1 MNIYMIILAGC
12 HTTAKETVSQNTVEY
27 EISEDVHVPPT
38 HKGTQIYKINM
49 IFN

>member
-1 MNIYMIILAGC
+1 MIILAGC

-27 EISEDVHVPPT
+27 EISEDVPPT

-49 IFN
+49 IIN